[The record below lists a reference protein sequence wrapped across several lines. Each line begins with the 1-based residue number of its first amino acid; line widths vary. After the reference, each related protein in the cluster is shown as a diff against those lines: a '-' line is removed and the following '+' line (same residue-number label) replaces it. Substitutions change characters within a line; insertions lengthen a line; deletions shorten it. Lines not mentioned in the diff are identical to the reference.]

1 MNKTIRTLLASAC
14 LCALAVPAA
23 AQYPTKPIRLIIP
36 LPAGGTID
44 SAARL
49 MAQPMSAALGQPIVI
64 ENRVGADGSIAA
76 TAVARSAAD
85 GYTLLLASNGQM
97 AALPHLRK
105 NPPYDVLKDFTPIT
119 SVNRYNFVVFA
130 NATLPVGSIAELI
143 AHAKANPGQIEY
155 GTGTST
161 GVIAAAAFQ
170 SLTGTRMLQVP
181 YKGDPAAIADLAQG
195 RIKLLFSTPVGV
207 AGFLKEGR
215 IKALAT
221 LLPRRSPAM
230 PEVPTMAEAGLPSFA
245 ISSWGGLFGPA
256 GLPAEVTER
265 IAREANAALKRPEVL
280 EGLNRLNVVAQG
292 STPEE
297 FTAFVREQHA
307 AWGRAVKDA
316 GIQPD

>member
-1 MNKTIRTLLASAC
+1 
-14 LCALAVPAA
+14 
-23 AQYPTKPIRLIIP
+23 
-36 LPAGGTID
+36 
-44 SAARL
+44 
-49 MAQPMSAALGQPIVI
+49 
-64 ENRVGADGSIAA
+64 
-76 TAVARSAAD
+76 
-85 GYTLLLASNGQM
+85 
-97 AALPHLRK
+97 
-105 NPPYDVLKDFTPIT
+105 
-119 SVNRYNFVVFA
+119 
-130 NATLPVGSIAELI
+130 
-143 AHAKANPGQIEY
+143 
-155 GTGTST
+155 
-161 GVIAAAAFQ
+161 AFQ